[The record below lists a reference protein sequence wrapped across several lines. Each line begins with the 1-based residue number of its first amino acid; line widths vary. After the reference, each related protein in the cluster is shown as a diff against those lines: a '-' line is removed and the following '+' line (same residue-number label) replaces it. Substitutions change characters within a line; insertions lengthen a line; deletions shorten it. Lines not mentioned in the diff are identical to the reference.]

1 MYFMNSIKIPDKC
14 FQCGKSYK
22 KKDADLLNESENVY
36 TFHITCSSCKSSAIL
51 KVSVSIDGILS
62 VLTLT
67 DAGKNDLDKLRSDK
81 SISADDI
88 IEAYVSIKK
97 ALPSTRQI

>member
-1 MYFMNSIKIPDKC
+1 MNNVKIPDKC
-14 FQCGKSYK
+14 FQCGKPYK

-36 TFHITCSSCKSSAIL
+36 VFHVTCSSCKSSAVL
-51 KVSVSIDGILS
+51 NVSVSIDGILS

-67 DAGKNDLDKLRSDK
+67 DAGKDDLDKLRRDK
-81 SISADDI
+81 SISADDV

-97 ALPSTRQI
+97 DIPSNN